1 LTEPVPSAARSIATG
16 IRASRR
22 TPFLQVVKTSVAVV
36 VAWVVAGLA
45 LRIELPIFAA
55 IAALLVVQPSVN
67 QSLGRAIER
76 SVGVV
81 VGVLLAVAATTL
93 FGKQGWLVLVAV
105 AAVLLLAWA
114 FRIASG
120 SANQAAISA
129 LLVLAIG
136 VTTPNYALDRVV
148 ETVIGGGIGLLIN
161 VAIAPPVLLEPAHAA
176 VDRLGRDLADA
187 LQRLG
192 EELTAPT
199 DAASREELLRRARA
213 LRTTSAQAKAA
224 LDQGDESLLLNP
236 RRSRNRDQ
244 LAADRALW
252 TRIDP
257 IATQVAGMTRSVRDN
272 WDEDLADDPVVGR
285 IAEECA
291 RAAADLR
298 SLMAEGGAG
307 EAAAERETALTAPV
321 VVLAPDP
328 AHWIVVGAL
337 LEDLRRIREEI
348 LEPQERP

>member
-1 LTEPVPSAARSIATG
+1 MTSAARSITTG
-16 IRASRR
+16 IRAARR
-22 TPFLQVVKTSVAVV
+22 TPFLQVVKTSAAVTL
-36 VAWVVAGLA
+36 AWIVAGLA

-67 QSLGRAIER
+67 QSLGRALER

-93 FGKQGWLVLVAV
+93 FGKQGWLVLAAV

-114 FRIASG
+114 LRIASA

-136 VTTPNYALDRVV
+136 VTSPNYALDRVV
-148 ETVIGGGIGLLIN
+148 ESLIGAVIGILVN
-161 VAIAPPVLLEPAHAA
+161 VAIAPPVLLQPAHEA
-176 VDRLGRDLADA
+176 VARLRGDLATALEDLGAELASPSDA
-187 LQRLG
+187 R
-192 EELTAPT
+192 ARN
-199 DAASREELLRRARA
+199 ALLLRARA
-213 LRTTSAQAKAA
+213 LRVTSAQAKAA

-236 RRSRNRDQ
+236 RRSRNRDL
-244 LAADRALW
+244 LAAERALW
-252 TRIDP
+252 SRIDP
-257 IATQVAGMTRSVRDN
+257 IATQVTGMTRSVRDN

-285 IAEECA
+285 IAEECR

-298 SLMAEGGAG
+298 VLVPGPAATDGAEQ
-307 EAAAERETALTAPV
+307 ETALTAPV
-321 VVLAPDP
+321 VVLKPEP
-328 AHWIVVGAL
+328 RTWIVVGAL

-348 LEPQERP
+348 LEEG